1 MFIKTFLEI
10 GAFLLRDKWRG
21 QINVRALTGNC
32 GETIMTGFRPLFAMI
47 ALSATVTAFPAHAQ
61 DVTEAQKSAIRSNCR
76 SDFMSKCS
84 SVTPGGTEAFQCLKK
99 NEATLSGGC
108 RAAVDAIKLPGAAPA
123 AAPAPAPAAAA
134 PAAPA
139 ASAPKPAEPAKPA
152 IATAPAAA
160 KPAAPAPAK
169 PAAAPKPAVATAPPA
184 AAPAPAPA
192 PAPAVSSQ
200 PKPPTIQEA
209 VLVRRFC
216 TVDYQTLCKGV
227 RVGGGRVIKCLS
239 DNQPALSPGCKE
251 AVARAQ

>member
-47 ALSATVTAFPAHAQ
+47 ASFATITLATSVVAFPAHAQ

-108 RAAVDAIKLPGAAPA
+108 RAAVDAIKLPSAAPA
-123 AAPAPAPAAAA
+123 AAPVPAAA
-134 PAAPA
+134 PAAPAPA
-139 ASAPKPAEPAKPA
+139 ASAPKPAEPATA
-152 IATAPAAA
+152 AAPAAA

-169 PAAAPKPAVATAPPA
+169 PAAAPKPAVASAPPA
-184 AAPAPAPA
+184 AAPAPA